1 MTEEEILEYARKHC
15 KNSAD
20 ILSQLLSRY
29 ASHKAKDS
37 AFADQRALLWTIAE
51 IAELRQK
58 KENALNAVD
67 SMALQIADLKVRNL
81 KLLSQLQE
89 YEAREY

>member
-1 MTEEEILEYARKHC
+1 MNNTEATLELARMLC
-15 KNSAD
+15 RGPGD

-37 AFADQRALLWTIAE
+37 AFADQRALLQTIGE
-51 IAELRQK
+51 IAALRNRNVEL
-58 KENALNAVD
+58 NN
-67 SMALQIADLKVRNL
+67 RNTM
-81 KLLSQLQE
+81 LLSQLQE

>member
-1 MTEEEILEYARKHC
+1 MSEDILSFARTKC
-15 KNSAD
+15 LGPAD
-20 ILSQLLSRY
+20 ILTQLISRH

-37 AFADQRALLWTIAE
+37 AFTDQVALLQTIITIAT
-51 IAELRQK
+51 LRDQLDEAK
-58 KENALNAVD
+58 K
-67 SMALQIADLKVRNL
+67 RNV